1 MREPR
6 VQPDAKDG
14 ATDVMND
21 NVNDNEE
28 QGMDIE
34 NLDGAEAGGT
44 WLFPYPPAKEPK
56 LLPPI
61 VLAYMGDAVYEM
73 AIRQYLIS
81 LPNHRPHVL
90 HRQATRYVSAK
101 SQARALGRLTP
112 LLTPEEADIVR
123 QGRNAKSAV
132 PKSANVNEYRQAT
145 ALEALF
151 GYLYF
156 SGRGD
161 RIRQLAEM
169 VVQAPEE
176 EEPPAQ
182 TDAPGKPEAPK
193 PAERP
198 EKRD

>member
-1 MREPR
+1 MHS
-6 VQPDAKDG
+6 DALDG

-21 NVNDNEE
+21 NKERGIDVVCP
-28 QGMDIE
+28 G
-34 NLDGAEAGGT
+34 GAKAGET

-81 LPNHRPHVL
+81 MPNHRPQVL

-101 SQARALGRLTP
+101 SQARALARLVP
-112 LLTPEEADIVR
+112 LLTTEEADIVR

-156 SGRGD
+156 SGRSD
-161 RIRQLAEM
+161 RIRQLAEI

-176 EEPPAQ
+176 GEAQGQ
-182 TDAPGKPEAPK
+182 TDVPGK
-193 PAERP
+193 
-198 EKRD
+198 RD

>member
-6 VQPDAKDG
+6 VQPDAKNG

-21 NVNDNEE
+21 NEE
-28 QGMDIE
+28 QGMEIE
-34 NLDGAEAGGT
+34 RLDGAETGGT

-61 VLAYMGDAVYEM
+61 ALAYMGDAVYEM

-101 SQARALGRLTP
+101 SQARALGRLVP
-112 LLTPEEADIVR
+112 QLTQEEADIVR

-151 GYLYF
+151 GYLYL

-161 RIRQLAEM
+161 RIRELAEI

-176 EEPPAQ
+176 EQAPAQ
-182 TDAPGKPEAPK
+182 TDQPGKPEALA

>member
-14 ATDVMND
+14 ITDVMND
-21 NVNDNEE
+21 NQERV
-28 QGMDIE
+28 MDIE
-34 NLDGAEAGGT
+34 RPDGPEAGGT

-61 VLAYMGDAVYEM
+61 VLAYMGDAVYEI

-81 LPNHRPHVL
+81 MPNHRPHVL

-101 SQARALGRLTP
+101 SQARALGRLAP

-156 SGRGD
+156 SGRGE
-161 RIRQLAEM
+161 RIRQLAEI

-176 EEPPAQ
+176 EEAPAQ
-182 TDAPGKPEAPK
+182 TDARGKPEAPA
-193 PAERP
+193 PAER
-198 EKRD
+198 E

>member
-21 NVNDNEE
+21 NEE
-28 QGMDIE
+28 RGMKTVRP
-34 NLDGAEAGGT
+34 DGAEAGGT

-81 LPNHRPHVL
+81 MPNHRPQVL

-101 SQARALGRLTP
+101 SQARALARLAP

-156 SGRGD
+156 SGRGG
-161 RIRQLAEM
+161 RIRELAEI

-176 EEPPAQ
+176 EAPSQ
-182 TDAPGKPEAPK
+182 TDAHGKPE
-193 PAERP
+193 
-198 EKRD
+198 